1 MVLSHHRDMAMDSIE
16 TAFTA
21 LSRRM
26 GVPAPMLP
34 LFPPHRPES
43 LSSLIDKV
51 NAAKRAYEPGLR
63 R

>member
-26 GVPAPMLP
+26 GADAPTLP
-34 LFPPHRPES
+34 LFPRKSAEP
-43 LSSLIDKV
+43 LASLIEKV

>member
-1 MVLSHHRDMAMDSIE
+1 MDSIE

-26 GVPAPMLP
+26 GADAPTLP
-34 LFPPHRPES
+34 LFPRKSAEP
-43 LSSLIDKV
+43 LASLIEKV